1 MRRPLFRQ
9 LWTLKLPRVAEI
21 SGVWNDQFFTNCNNV
36 YPPNF
41 FSCWIV
47 YEKVLPSL
55 FWTFQISNLS
65 WNLPYSY
72 FAFDAAFLSD
82 FSSFRCLLFSFSR
95 IVFSIPLLF
104 ERERFRSRL
113 KTKFILDSVSE
124 SPPWIG
130 LGWLSRLKI
139 LFTYD
144 SFKNCRPCC
153 PNPPSPTHSFPKE
166 KRPLRFPICT
176 SQLLILFNPKR

>member
-72 FAFDAAFLSD
+72 FAFDTAFLSD
-82 FSSFRCLLFSFSR
+82 LSSFRCLLFSFSR
-95 IVFSIPLLF
+95 IVFSIPLFIRTRKISLKAKNKIHSWQRF
-104 ERERFRSRL
+104 RVPAMDWTWLTVAAKNFIHLWFVQKLSPVLPQPPRPRPIISRKRSERFG
-113 KTKFILDSVSE
+113 FPFVH
-124 SPPWIG
+124 P
-130 LGWLSRLKI
+130 
-139 LFTYD
+139 
-144 SFKNCRPCC
+144 NC
-153 PNPPSPTHSFPKE
+153 
-166 KRPLRFPICT
+166 
-176 SQLLILFNPKR
+176 